1 MSQALPP
8 IRRIVTAINK
18 AGKSYFLEDG
28 PAPAVKTVADRPGFR
43 VTNLWRT
50 IGAPVDVNAPD
61 DSLAHSGIQ
70 PPKNGNIVRIIDF
83 PPEPADPAERKRIFE
98 ATFKSLYPDAT
109 HHAPTAQQHP
119 GMHTTLTV
127 DYAIVLQGELVAI
140 MDEGETVMRA
150 GDVLIQRATSHAWAN
165 RSGQMARILFVL
177 IDGK

>member
-1 MSQALPP
+1 MAQGLPP
-8 IRRIVTAINK
+8 IRRIVTANRPD
-18 AGKSYFLEDG
+18 GRSYFAEDRL
-28 PAPAVKTVADRPGFR
+28 APAVKTVADRPGFR

-50 IGAPVDVNAPD
+50 VGAPVDVNAPD
-61 DSLAHSGIQ
+61 SSEAHSGIQ

-109 HHAPTAQQHP
+109 HHAPTEQQHP

-127 DYAIVLQGELVAI
+127 DYAIVLEGELVAI

-165 RSGQMARILFVL
+165 RSGKMARILFVL